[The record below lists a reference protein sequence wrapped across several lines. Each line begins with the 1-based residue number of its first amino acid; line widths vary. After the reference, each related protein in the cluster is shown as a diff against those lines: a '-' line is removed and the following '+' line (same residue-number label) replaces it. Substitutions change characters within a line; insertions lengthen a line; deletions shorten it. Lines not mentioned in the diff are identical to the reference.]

1 MRTVLEELKAMGV
14 ALAIDD
20 FGIGYSSLS
29 YLKQFRAGKLK
40 IDRSFIRD
48 VVTDGEDATLTKA
61 IIRMGR
67 SLGMRVVAEGV
78 ETEAQLSFLREQGCD
93 EIQGYYFSDPIGSGA
108 MAALLG
114 CVSSAVNEVLQR

>member
-1 MRTVLEELKAMGV
+1 VAPVSVNVSALQFRQDGFSGLIRRALQESGLPPEYLELELTESVLLSSGDVMRTVLEELKAMGV

-61 IIRMGR
+61 IIHDGQEPWR
-67 SLGMRVVAEGV
+67 
-78 ETEAQLSFLREQGCD
+78 
-93 EIQGYYFSDPIGSGA
+93 
-108 MAALLG
+108 
-114 CVSSAVNEVLQR
+114 